1 MRRSLGLIGFISL
14 VLLVAPARA
23 QEAPPDGPEVEMAKG
38 MVKVLKDELEL
49 TDEQTS
55 KITETLQSGIRD
67 GMKKMMKHMGE
78 EEPDQETI
86 QKEAE
91 EMRTQITSKI
101 KSLLD
106 DEQKKEFDVLVK
118 EFDQRAGSFNR
129 GRGAPGGD
137 ASAWLE
143 GELPSRERL
152 LLKAEN
158 ALLLTQDEKRVVLPK
173 VEAVIAIREKMLE
186 ARREERK
193 NLGQALHAK
202 AKEDEVRERLHVFR
216 NKQATLEKELAQAEE
231 ALRELVTIDQEARLV
246 AIGILD

>member
-1 MRRSLGLIGFISL
+1 MRRSLALLAPVLLL
-14 VLLVAPARA
+14 VLAVPARA
-23 QEAPPDGPEVEMAKG
+23 QEAPPEGPEVEMAKG

-78 EEPDQETI
+78 EEPDEEQI
-86 QKEAE
+86 KKEADD
-91 EMRTQITSKI
+91 MRSEITSKI
-101 KSLLD
+101 KALLD

-137 ASAWLE
+137 AAAWLE

-186 ARREERK
+186 ARREERR
-193 NLGQALHAK
+193 NLGQALRAK
-202 AKEDEVRERLHVFR
+202 AKEDEVRERLHGLR
-216 NKQATLEKELAQAEE
+216 NKQAGLQKDLVKAEE
-231 ALRELVTIDQEARLV
+231 ELRELVTIDQEARLV